1 MPTAF
6 PRNDRV
12 LEIQGVPLGYAVYG
26 RPGGIPAFYFHGLPG
41 SRREGALLH
50 AACLEAGVCVIAPER
65 PGYGLSAPAPGARLD
80 AWPERVA
87 ALADALGIGSF
98 HLIAV
103 SGGAPYA
110 LACASRLSERVIGTA
125 ICCGLGD
132 LTRPGLAAAMQ
143 FNARL
148 AMWLVRRGPAWLH
161 WTCGPP
167 VTQLVRRAPRLAV
180 AIQGWIDGPADRA
193 MLRQPAIRGLFADSL
208 GEAFRQ
214 GPAGAVAD
222 LATAIR
228 PWPFVLEGIRNL
240 QLWHG
245 LADRVVPP
253 LHSDWLAQAVP
264 QARLTRVPGEGH
276 FSLPIRHVRE
286 VVGALVKA

>member
-12 LEIQGVPLGYAVYG
+12 LEIQGAPLGYAVYG
-26 RPGGIPAFYFHGLPG
+26 RPDGIPALYFHGLPG

-50 AACLEAGVCVIAPER
+50 AACCDAGVRVIAPER
-65 PGYGLSAPAPGARLD
+65 PGYGLSAPTPGPRLD
-80 AWPERVA
+80 AWPKRVA

-98 HLIAV
+98 YLIAV

-110 LACASRLSERVIGTA
+110 LVCASRLSDRVMATA

-148 AMWLVRRGPAWLH
+148 ALWLVRRGPAWLY
-161 WTCGPP
+161 WTYGPL
-167 VTQLVRRAPRLAV
+167 VTQAVRRTPRLAV

-193 MLRQPAIRGLFADSL
+193 VLRRPAIRELFAASL

-214 GPAGAVAD
+214 GAGGAVAD
-222 LATAIR
+222 LAAAQQS
-228 PWPFVLEGIRNL
+228 WPFTLEGIRNL

-253 LHSDWLAQAVP
+253 LHSDWLAQAAP
-264 QARLTRVPGEGH
+264 AARLTRVPGEGH
-276 FSLPIRHVRE
+276 FSLPVRHVRE
-286 VVGALVKA
+286 VVRALVKA